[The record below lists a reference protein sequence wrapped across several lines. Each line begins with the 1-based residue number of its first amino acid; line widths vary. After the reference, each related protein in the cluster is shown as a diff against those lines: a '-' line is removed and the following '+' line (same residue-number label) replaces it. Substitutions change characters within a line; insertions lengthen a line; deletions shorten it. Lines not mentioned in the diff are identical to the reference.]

1 MISKEDAA
9 VEMIRKM
16 KREKAVKIARQ
27 YRAYR
32 LRVTVKK
39 RIAARKILRHYRQVK
54 MRRAAI
60 KV

>member
-32 LRVTVKK
+32 LRVSIKK
-39 RIAARKILRHYRQVK
+39 RIAARKILRYYRQVK
-54 MRRAAI
+54 MRSAAI